1 MVRDCT
7 LIPARTADLILI
19 HVVSVKTW
27 DVEDLTTIYLV
38 RHGETEGNAS
48 NLAQGFSDVPLNEKG
63 RAQAKLVGERLKNW
77 HLNAIYS
84 SDSQRALQTAEPLL
98 KLRPDFEIE
107 TTPDLRE
114 KNYGICE
121 NYSWKQIQDEYP
133 ELFAQMLNL
142 ETGSDTK
149 FPGGESDREQS
160 DRVAKFTEKIIAQHD
175 DDDAILFFGH
185 GGSIRSAAAY
195 LCKFRLE
202 DKWRLQTDNASI
214 SAISSAPTWR
224 DDGWRIERWNDT
236 YHLNGFDSH
245 G

>member
-1 MVRDCT
+1 M
-7 LIPARTADLILI
+7 I
-19 HVVSVKTW
+19 HVVCVKTW

-48 NLAQGFSDVPLNEKG
+48 NLAQGFSDVPLNDKG

-84 SDSQRALQTAEPLL
+84 SDSQRAIQTAEPLL

-114 KNYGICE
+114 KNYGVCE
-121 NYSWKQIQDEYP
+121 NYSWQQLRDEYP
-133 ELFAQMLNL
+133 ELFAKMLDVK
-142 ETGSDTK
+142 TGSDTK
-149 FPGGESDREQS
+149 FPEGESDREQS
-160 DRVAKFTEKIIAQHD
+160 DRVAKFTDAVVEKHD
-175 DDDAILFFGH
+175 DDETILFFGH

-202 DKWRLQTDNASI
+202 YKWRLQTDNASI

-236 YHLNGFDSH
+236 NHLSLAQLDLA
-245 G
+245 

>member
-1 MVRDCT
+1 M
-7 LIPARTADLILI
+7 
-19 HVVSVKTW
+19 
-27 DVEDLTTIYLV
+27 TTIYLV
-38 RHGETEGNAS
+38 RHGQTEGNAA
-48 NLAQGFSDVPLNEKG
+48 NLAQGYTDVPLNETG
-63 RAQAKLVGERLKNW
+63 RAQANLLGERLKNW
-77 HLNAIYS
+77 HFDAIYS

-98 KLRPDFEIE
+98 ELRPDFEIE

-121 NYSWKQIQDEYP
+121 NFSWQQLQDEYP
-133 ELFAQMLNL
+133 ELFAQMLDF

-160 DRVAKFTEKIIAQHD
+160 DRVARFTDAVVAKHD
-175 DDDAILFFGH
+175 DDDTILFFGH

-195 LCKFRLE
+195 KCNLRLE

-236 YHLNGFDSH
+236 NHLSLAQLNIK
-245 G
+245 